1 LKLLLLLICELPV
14 ATNVAVTDQDG
25 TVQLVRDGL
34 SEHDI
39 WQGLQAFQVR
49 NHESFMYQGLTA
61 LSRFKQTVPG

>member
-1 LKLLLLLICELPV
+1 VEGDLEE
-14 ATNVAVTDQDG
+14 G

-61 LSRFKQTVPG
+61 LSRFKQTVPLPLRVQTGVNC